1 MHLFS
6 PQSTVEPTK
15 VLVVTL
21 PLKATY
27 VEKPGP
33 CQLNLFL
40 LPNINNFEANFTD
53 PPKLSLEDI
62 FISQLFEMA
71 EQMDLAAYLFAR
83 LRQLGV
89 GSVHGV
95 PGDFNLT
102 ALDYVEPAGLHW
114 VGNANEL
121 NATYAADGY
130 ARVKGISAVVTT
142 FGVGE
147 LSAINAFGGAY
158 AEMAPVVHIVGT
170 PSTIDQNAGA
180 CLHHSLGGGN
190 FRQFADMYKHVTV
203 AQANLIDASTAPNMI
218 DRTLRE
224 CILQSRPV
232 YIELPTNM
240 VTAKVSSALLQ
251 TPIDTEHDSDEG
263 FEDTEV
269 DAILDKIYASKQ
281 PFIIVDGF
289 ASRYGIASEAD
300 ELVRVTGFPTSTTP
314 FGKGTINESYPNFH
328 GVYAGVAGQNIYVP
342 WFNSC
347 DLVLRIAPL
356 NSDVNTFGFTT
367 IPDNK
372 RTITFNRDSVDV
384 CGTTTFRN
392 LHVKSLLRAILGR
405 LDHSRLPK
413 YNPYPSNL
421 GNPQQEL
428 AELPA
433 PIPSSIIDQNTFYRR
448 VSTFFRPN
456 DIVLTETGT
465 PSIGSRDFILPA
477 KTRLINSSIWLS
489 IGYMLPAAQGVA
501 LAQRE
506 LSSSEPTGRT
516 ILFEGDGSL
525 QMTAQ
530 SISDMIRNRLDL
542 TIFIINN
549 NGYTIERFIHGMK
562 AHYNDIQ
569 PWRYLEA
576 ANYFGASKDDSSYP
590 ITNRRVENWGQM
602 MELLGDREFAER
614 KGLQMVEVMMET
626 EDAPESLKVLV
637 QGAAQRN
644 SGVVDE
650 EQAKDAKV
658 YG

>member
-1 MHLFS
+1 
-6 PQSTVEPTK
+6 
-15 VLVVTL
+15 
-21 PLKATY
+21 
-27 VEKPGP
+27 
-33 CQLNLFL
+33 
-40 LPNINNFEANFTD
+40 
-53 PPKLSLEDI
+53 
-62 FISQLFEMA
+62 MA

-89 GSVHGV
+89 GSIHGV
-95 PGDFNLT
+95 PGDYNLT

-121 NATYAADGY
+121 NAGYAADGY
-130 ARVKGISAVVTT
+130 ARVKGISAVITA

-147 LSAINAFGGAY
+147 LSAINAIGGAY

-170 PSTIDQNAGA
+170 PSTIAQNAGA

-190 FRQFADMYKHVTV
+190 FRVFAEMYKNVTV
-203 AQANLIDASTAPNMI
+203 AQANLTDASTAPSMI

-240 VTAKVSSALLQ
+240 VTAKVSAALLQ

-269 DAILDKIYASKQ
+269 DTILDKIYASQQ

-300 ELVRVTGFPTSTTP
+300 ELVRISGFPTSTTP
-314 FGKGTINESYPNFH
+314 FGKGIIDETYPNFH
-328 GVYAGVAGQNIYVP
+328 GVYAGVAGKNIYMP

-384 CGTTTFRN
+384 CGTITFRN
-392 LHVKSLLRAILGR
+392 LHVKSLLRAILSR

-413 YNPYPSNL
+413 YNPYPTYL
-421 GNPQQEL
+421 GNPRREL

-433 PIPSSIIDQNTFYRR
+433 PSPSSIIDQNTFYRR
-448 VSTFFRPN
+448 ISTFFRPN
-456 DIVLTETGT
+456 DIILTETGT
-465 PSIGSRDFILPA
+465 PSIGSRDFILPP
-477 KTRLINSSIWLS
+477 KTHLINSSIWLS
-489 IGYMLPAAQGVA
+489 IGYMLPAAQGAA

-506 LSSSEPTGRT
+506 LSNESSGPKTGGRT

-530 SISDMIRNRLDL
+530 SISDIIRNRLDL
-542 TIFIINN
+542 TIFILNN
-549 NGYTIERFIHGMK
+549 DGYTIERFIHGMK
-562 AHYNDIQ
+562 APYNDIQ

-576 ANYFGASKDDSSYP
+576 ANYFGAPQHDEHYP
-590 ITNRRVENWGQM
+590 ITNRRVENWGEM
-602 MELLGDREFAER
+602 MELLADGGFADR
-614 KGLQMVEVMMET
+614 KGLKMVEVVMER
-626 EDAPESLKVLV
+626 EDAPESLKILV
-637 QGAAQRN
+637 RGTAERN
-644 SGVVDE
+644 SGGGKE
-650 EQAKDAKV
+650 ELQVKAEV
-658 YG
+658 SG